1 MAILVKTEITITK
14 GFDTWKKM
22 VESQTSKLEEMGIS
36 FLFAG
41 TERDDPT
48 KLHAAMR
55 FDSLDVLKRFGA
67 DEKLTSERREAGV
80 VIESGSFTL
89 LSDDFMTN
97 YPEPFMKALSA
108 N

>member
-22 VESQTSKLEEMGIS
+22 VEAQRPKLEEMGIS

-41 TERDDPT
+41 TEQDDPT

-55 FDSLDVLKRFGA
+55 FDNLDVLKRFGA
-67 DEKLTSERREAGV
+67 DAKLTNERRDAGV
-80 VIESGSFTL
+80 VIESGSFTP

-97 YPEPFMKALSA
+97 YPEPFIRGLSES
-108 N
+108 

>member
-22 VESQTSKLEEMGIS
+22 VESQTPKLEEMGIS

-41 TERDDPT
+41 TELDDPT

-55 FDSLDVLKRFGA
+55 CDSLDVLKRFGA
-67 DEKLTSERREAGV
+67 DEKLTNERREAGV
-80 VIESGSFTL
+80 VIESRSFTL

-97 YPEPFMKALSA
+97 YPEPFMKALSD

>member
-55 FDSLDVLKRFGA
+55 FDSLDVLKGLELMRNSQMNGA
-67 DEKLTSERREAGV
+67 RP
-80 VIESGSFTL
+80 GS
-89 LSDDFMTN
+89 
-97 YPEPFMKALSA
+97 
-108 N
+108 